1 MDPVA
6 FNLFGMEVRWY
17 GVIISAAMII
27 GVLLAIRNG
36 KRGLRRRPYFR
47 CEPTSLTSCC
57 YWS

>member
-36 KRGLRRRPYFR
+36 KNFWNCKLPKLFR
-47 CEPTSLTSCC
+47 N
-57 YWS
+57 